1 MSTGMQTGSYK
12 AVTVAH
18 RNRLTVYYESAQSV
32 VSVLYSINTITCL
45 PESVGTLVQVGE
57 PTVERKAKRS
67 LIDCSWLI
75 CNSSVSSM

>member
-32 VSVLYSINTITCL
+32 VSVLYPINTITCL

-67 LIDCSWLI
+67 LIDYSWLI